1 MSAGSPDSHSCPL
14 LAAGVGAEG
23 PGGRHDH
30 QRGGAGQE
38 EVRAVLARGG
48 LLRVRAA
55 GGGGG
60 PGDCPGECPGGCGGD
75 CPGPTISHRN
85 WP

>member
-1 MSAGSPDSHSCPL
+1 MSAGSPDSHSRPL
-14 LAAGVGAEG
+14 LAAGVGAESQ
-23 PGGRHDH
+23 GGRHDH

-48 LLRVRAA
+48 LLRVWAA

-60 PGDCPGECPGGCGGD
+60 PGDCPG
-75 CPGPTISHRN
+75 
-85 WP
+85 